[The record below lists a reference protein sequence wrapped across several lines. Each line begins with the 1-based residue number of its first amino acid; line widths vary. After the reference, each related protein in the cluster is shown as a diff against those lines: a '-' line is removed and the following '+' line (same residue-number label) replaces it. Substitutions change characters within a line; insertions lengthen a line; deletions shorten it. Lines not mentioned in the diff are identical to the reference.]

1 MADTELVG
9 KEMADIRSPDLDRG
23 DPRRQPVAPPSAAI
37 KAEAGSRVSALAK
50 PLGALGRLEDL
61 AVWWSACRGVCPA
74 DPPANVRAVVLA
86 GDHGVTASGSSVSA
100 YPREVTAAMVC
111 AFVAGVAGVSV
122 LARQHGVSVR
132 VLDLGVDADLDG
144 LPAEV
149 SAYKIRRS
157 SGAIDREDALSL
169 TEVQQALTAGA
180 AIAAGEI
187 AAGADLLILG
197 DMGIGNTTPAAAL
210 IAATWGVPATE
221 VTGRGTGIDDQALVA
236 KTALIQAALDRAGA
250 RAADPVQRLAAL
262 GSADLA
268 AGVGFLVAAAQS
280 RVPVLLDGV
289 IALAE
294 AAVAE
299 DLAPGCVAWWA
310 AGHRSTEPAQQLATD
325 KLGLV
330 PLLDLGLRL
339 GEGSGAVAAVPLVRS
354 AALLL
359 SQMALLS
366 DLA

>member
-1 MADTELVG
+1 MVDTERR
-9 KEMADIRSPDLDRG
+9 DRS
-23 DPRRQPVAPPSAAI
+23 VTPPSAAVM
-37 KAEAGSRVSALAK
+37 AEARSRVAALAK
-50 PLGALGRLEDL
+50 PLGALGQLEDL
-61 AVWWSACRGVCPA
+61 AVWWSACRGTCPA

-86 GDHGVTASGSSVSA
+86 GDHGVTAGSGVSA
-100 YPREVTAAMVC
+100 YPREVTAAMVG

-132 VLDLGVDADLDG
+132 VLDLGVDADLKD

-157 SGAIDREDALSL
+157 SGAIDQEDALSL
-169 TEVQQALTAGA
+169 SEVERALVAGA
-180 AIAAGEI
+180 AIAAEEI
-187 AAGADLLILG
+187 EAGADLLILG

-236 KTALIQAALDRAGA
+236 KTALIQTALDRAGA
-250 RAADPVQRLAAL
+250 RVSDPVQRLAAL

-268 AGVGFLVAAAQS
+268 AGVGFLVAAA
-280 RVPVLLDGV
+280 RAGVPVLLDGV